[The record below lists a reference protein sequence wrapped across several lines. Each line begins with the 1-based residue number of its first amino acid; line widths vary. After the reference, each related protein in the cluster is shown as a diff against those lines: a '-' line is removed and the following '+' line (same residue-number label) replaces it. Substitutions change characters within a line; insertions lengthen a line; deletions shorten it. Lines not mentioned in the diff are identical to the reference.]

1 MQKNPQVA
9 LVTGAA
15 RRIGAAIARKLHA
28 QGLNVIVHYNTSQK
42 PAEEL
47 CAELNQLRSHSAH
60 AMAADL
66 CSTSVL
72 EKLVTDAV
80 NIWGRLDVLVNNA
93 SSFNRTKIGK
103 TTVSAWEDMLSC
115 NLTAPFFLTQAAA
128 SYLQESN
135 GSVVNIAD
143 VHGRRPMRDYAAYC
157 VSKAGL
163 IMLTKAFA
171 KELAPAVRVNALALG
186 PTAAAEGANALS
198 PEVQQKIL
206 ERTPLQRVGNV
217 DDVARAVWFLVS
229 GAQYITGEV
238 LAVDGGR
245 SLMI

>member
-1 MQKNPQVA
+1 MQKNQQVA
-9 LVTGAA
+9 LITGAPK
-15 RRIGAAIARKLHA
+15 RIGAAIARLLHA
-28 QGLNVIVHYNTSQK
+28 QGMNVIVHYNTSK
-42 PAEEL
+42 ILAEKL
-47 CAELNQLRSHSAH
+47 CAELNQARTESAV
-60 AMAADL
+60 ALPADL
-66 CSTSVL
+66 CATVQL
-72 EKLVTDAV
+72 EKLVLDAV

-93 SSFNRTKIGK
+93 SSFYRTKIGE
-103 TTVSAWEDMLSC
+103 TTLAAWEGMLSC

-128 SYLQESN
+128 VYLKKQQ

-143 VHGRRPMRDYAAYC
+143 VHGHRPMREYAAYC

-186 PTAAAEGANALS
+186 PTVPPEGANELS
-198 PEVQQKIL
+198 TAVQQKII

-217 DDVARAVWFLVS
+217 EDVARAVWFLIS
-229 GAQYITGEV
+229 GAGYITGQV